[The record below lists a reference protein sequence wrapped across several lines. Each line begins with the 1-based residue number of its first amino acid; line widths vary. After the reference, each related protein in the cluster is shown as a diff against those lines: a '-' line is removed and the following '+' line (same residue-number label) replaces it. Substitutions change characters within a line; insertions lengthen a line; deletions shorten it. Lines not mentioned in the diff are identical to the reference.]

1 MSEVNRPETKQEIE
15 NDLKTFL
22 KTISPIIELTNSS
35 SNTMLLIPRL
45 MKKIH
50 DPSFVDFKK
59 LGPLLEKYS
68 YLIEQD

>member
-1 MSEVNRPETKQEIE
+1 METNRPETKQEIE

-22 KTISPIIELTNSS
+22 KTIGPIIELTNSS

-45 MKKIH
+45 MKKIN
-50 DPSFVDFKK
+50 DPNFVDFKK

-68 YLIEQD
+68 YLIQED

>member
-15 NDLKTFL
+15 KDLKTFL

-50 DPSFVDFKK
+50 DPGFVDFKK